1 MSDTEEPCCDD
12 PKCINHFP
20 APPDERCAWPTPWGG
35 VCGARHN
42 DHYPESD
49 HQFVAPAPL
58 ADGGKTVFDGYPLS
72 RAEYVERIHEGG
84 RGGYG
89 IATHDVLMHHDAA
102 LRAALDKA
110 KEALMKIRDGI
121 DGEYIATQRG
131 VAIAARALAEL
142 EGK

>member
-1 MSDTEEPCCDD
+1 MSE
-12 PKCINHFP
+12 KNAP
-20 APPDERCAWPTPWGG
+20 APPEERLVVKSELRGWADAMP
-35 VCGARHN
+35 RLHN
-42 DHYPESD
+42 AP
-49 HQFVAPAPL
+49 PAPL

-131 VAIAARALAEL
+131 VAIAARALEEL